1 MVFRAF
7 IAVEV
12 PFSSELEKF
21 SIAVKASG
29 ASVKIVDMAN
39 MHITLK
45 FLGDIP
51 EEKVPA
57 IEDAMK
63 NAISGIKPFRMRMKG
78 AGAFPNLSRISVVWA
93 GLEGADQLAEI
104 AERLE
109 KCLKPLGFEPEK
121 RKFSPH
127 VTLARTRHSPNLKEL
142 AEVIRNWGMGDFGD
156 VSVEKIILKKS
167 VLRPE
172 GPFYSDI
179 SVVSL

>member
-12 PFSSELEKF
+12 PFSAELEKF
-21 SIAVKASG
+21 SIAVKGSG

-51 EEKVPA
+51 EENVPA
-57 IEDAMK
+57 IE
-63 NAISGIKPFRMRMKG
+63 NAIREAVAGIKSFRMRMKG
-78 AGAFPNLSRISVVWA
+78 AGAFPNLSRISVIWA
-93 GLEGADQLAEI
+93 GLEGADKLTVI

-109 KCLKPLGFEPEK
+109 KSLKPLGFEPEK

-127 VTLARTRHSPNLKEL
+127 VTVARTRHSPNLKEL
-142 AEVIRNWGMGDFGD
+142 AEVILDWEQGDFGEVPVD
-156 VSVEKIILKKS
+156 RIILKKS

-172 GPFYSDI
+172 GPVYSDV
-179 SVVSL
+179 SVVLL